1 MTMLL
6 WQRWVGSNGD
16 VVVPA
21 VSTQPSTHGGGMDTA
36 VDTAVLSTV
45 WPEGWTQLYSVL
57 YGRRDGHSCTQYCMA
72 EGWTQLWT
80 QLYSVLYGRTAP
92 G

>member
-57 YGRRDGHSCTQYCMA
+57 YGGGMDTAMDTAVLSTVWPYCTRVA
-72 EGWTQLWT
+72 
-80 QLYSVLYGRTAP
+80 S
-92 G
+92 